1 MFVFQRKKGN
11 EESRIKSDI
20 FCQNGEQSREGSQFC
35 YREKMRVVDKYIN
48 GHTSAAKNKVI
59 GRLH

>member
-1 MFVFQRKKGN
+1 MGV
-11 EESRIKSDI
+11 I
-20 FCQNGEQSREGSQFC
+20 
-35 YREKMRVVDKYIN
+35 DKYIN

>member
-1 MFVFQRKKGN
+1 MKMKYTKAINALG
-11 EESRIKSDI
+11 
-20 FCQNGEQSREGSQFC
+20 